1 LHSKQADFTRLDLGL
16 AAISV
21 DEVPTAHAMVTKL
34 GLGYPILSDP
44 AGASLKAFGV
54 FDPDTEIAWPSIF
67 IIGKDGTVV
76 KRWLADTYSQRV
88 ATDDV
93 LRDLPPAP

>member
-1 LHSKQADFTRLDLGL
+1 MTGVQTCALP
-16 AAISV
+16 IS
-21 DEVPTAHAMVTKL
+21 
-34 GLGYPILSDP
+34 ILSNP
-44 AGASLKAFGV
+44 TGSVVKAFGV
-54 FDPDTEIAWPSIF
+54 FDEDTEIAWPSIF

-76 KRWLADTYSQRV
+76 KRWLADAYNQRI